1 VTSYSWL
8 QVRGFHYFL
17 RYGELWWGLLFLLIA
32 DEEQAVEG
40 LLVRT
45 TGKETG
51 LEENVYE
58 RRGYSV
64 GIQEPPLRR
73 YKDCSTDSTE
83 FEEVEPGFRAWSK
96 WAGLG
101 EKMGLGILQWL
112 CKA

>member
-1 VTSYSWL
+1 MD
-8 QVRGFHYFL
+8 G
-17 RYGELWWGLLFLLIA
+17 
-32 DEEQAVEG
+32 EQAVEG

-51 LEENVYE
+51 LEGNVYE

-64 GIQEPPLRR
+64 GIQEAPLRR

-83 FEEVEPGFRAWSK
+83 FEEVEPVFPAWSK

-112 CKA
+112 GMQGLMRHPQGWEQSKASVYTSSGY